1 MAGLLGAQSP
11 LAGLLAMIPANNA
24 PVMADAA
31 DEAMFARNPNG
42 LMATP
47 QRARVNPLRVFDR
60 VLGGQTISQGL
71 DAERARLTAEANAP
85 ALAEQKQRL
94 ADMVAQ
100 LPPEI
105 QLAWAANQEETGK
118 ALASN
123 AEAWTLGAGGQRGGL
138 VDGKQAVI
146 ASAPTYST
154 VNDTIYAN
162 DRGVSTPTAVAAP
175 GYDDIT
181 QRYNAATGRMNAETT
196 AANAGFTLGDN
207 QQRYAPD
214 GTPIA
219 ENVGAPK
226 PPTAQQVEAQG
237 ALTTLN
243 TEVLPTLQQMRAALQ
258 SGDVITGFGAEARL
272 QAARALAAAGNEDA
286 RRKVAATEAYRN
298 SSGRLRVGMAKSLGA
313 NPSNADILLL
323 EKVTAGDIGQNQD
336 SLLATID
343 QGLSFA
349 NSRVGALGS
358 QIGSQPTQS
367 GGPIRVTSVAQA
379 RALPSG
385 TRFIDPNGVERVV
398 P

>member
-1 MAGLLGAQSP
+1 MAGLLGSQSP
-11 LAGLLAMIPANNA
+11 IAGLLAMLPAPNA
-24 PVMADAA
+24 PIMADAA
-31 DEAMFARNPNG
+31 DEAMFARAPDG

-60 VLGGQTISQGL
+60 VLGGQTVSQGL
-71 DAERARLTAEANAP
+71 DAERARLAAEANAP
-85 ALAEQKQRL
+85 AMAQQQQRL
-94 ADMVAQ
+94 RDMVSQ
-100 LPPEI
+100 LPEYLQVAFASNPE
-105 QLAWAANQEETGK
+105 EVGK

-123 AEAWTLGAGGQRGGL
+123 AEGYSLSAGGLRGGL
-138 VDGKQAVI
+138 NGVVS
-146 ASAPTYST
+146 SAPTYTT

-181 QRYNAATGRMNAETT
+181 QRYSADTGRMNAETT

-214 GTPIA
+214 GSVLA

-226 PPTAQQVEAQG
+226 PPTAQQMEAQG

-243 TEVLPTLQQMRAALQ
+243 TEVLPTLQQMRASLQ

-272 QAARALAAAGNEDA
+272 QAARALAAAGNDDA

-313 NPSNADILLL
+313 NPSNADIVLL
-323 EKVTAGDIGQNQD
+323 EKITAGDIGQNQD

-358 QIGSQPTQS
+358 QVGAQPAQ
-367 GGPIRVTSVAQA
+367 GGGAPIRVTSVAQA

-385 TRFIDPNGVERVV
+385 TRFIDPNGVERIV

>member
-1 MAGLLGAQSP
+1 MAGLLGQSP
-11 LAGLLAMIPANNA
+11 LAGLLSMIQPNA

-42 LMATP
+42 LMAP

-60 VLGGQTISQGL
+60 VLGGQTVSEGL
-71 DAERARLTAEANAP
+71 DAERARLAAEANAP
-85 ALAEQKQRL
+85 AMADQRQRL
-94 ADMVAQ
+94 NDMVAQ
-100 LPPEI
+100 LPGYLQVAFASNPE
-105 QLAWAANQEETGK
+105 EVGK

-123 AEAWTLGAGGQRGGL
+123 AEGYSLSAGGLRGGL
-138 VDGKQAVI
+138 NGVVS
-146 ASAPTYST
+146 SAPTYST

-181 QRYNAATGRMNAETT
+181 QRYNADTSRMNADTT
-196 AANAGFTLGDN
+196 AANAGFTLGDG
-207 QQRYAPD
+207 QERY
-214 GTPIA
+214 TPGSSTPLA
-219 ENVGAPK
+219 VNDAAPK

-243 TEVLPTLQQMRAALQ
+243 TEVLPTLQQMRQALQ

-272 QAARALAAAGNEDA
+272 QAARALATAGNEEA

-313 NPSNADILLL
+313 NPSNADIALL

-349 NSRVGALGS
+349 NSRAGALGS
-358 QIGSQPTQS
+358 QITTQAPQANI
-367 GGPIRVTSVAQA
+367 GPIRVTSVAQA
-379 RALPSG
+379 RSLPSG
-385 TRFIDPNGVERVV
+385 TVFIDPNGVQRVV

>member
-1 MAGLLGAQSP
+1 MAGLLGQSP
-11 LAGLLAMIPANNA
+11 LAGLLAMVQPNA

-42 LMATP
+42 LMAP

-60 VLGGQTISQGL
+60 VLGGQTISGGL
-71 DAERARLTAEANAP
+71 DAERARLTTEANAP
-85 ALAEQKQRL
+85 AMAAQQQRL
-94 ADMVAQ
+94 RDMVAQ
-100 LPPEI
+100 LSPELQI
-105 QLAWAANQEETGK
+105 AFATNPEETGK

-123 AEAWTLGAGGQRGGL
+123 GEGYTLGAGGLRGGING
-138 VDGKQAVI
+138 VV

-181 QRYNAATGRMNAETT
+181 QRYNADTGRINAETT
-196 AANAGFTLGDN
+196 AANSGFTLGDN

-214 GTPIA
+214 GSPIA

-226 PPTAQQVEAQG
+226 PPTAQQAEAQG

-243 TEVLPTLQQMRAALQ
+243 TEVLPTLQQMRQALQ

-272 QAARALAAAGNEDA
+272 QAARALAATGNPEA

-313 NPSNADILLL
+313 NPSNADIQLL
-323 EKVTAGDIGQNQD
+323 EKITAGDIGQNQD
-336 SLLATID
+336 SLIATID

-349 NSRVGALGS
+349 NSRAGSLGS
-358 QIGSQPTQS
+358 QIGAQAPQQS
-367 GGPIRVTSVAQA
+367 DGPVRVTSVAQA
-379 RALPSG
+379 RSLPSG
-385 TRFIDPNGVERVV
+385 TVFIDPNGVQRVV

>member
-1 MAGLLGAQSP
+1 MAGLLGQSP
-11 LAGLLAMIPANNA
+11 LAGLLSMIQPNA

-42 LMATP
+42 LMAP

-60 VLGGQTISQGL
+60 VLGGQTVSEGL
-71 DAERARLTAEANAP
+71 DAERARLAAEANAP
-85 ALAEQKQRL
+85 VMADQRQRL
-94 ADMVAQ
+94 NDMVAQ
-100 LPPEI
+100 LPDYLQVAFASNPE
-105 QLAWAANQEETGK
+105 EVGK

-123 AEAWTLGAGGQRGGL
+123 AEGYSLSAGGLRGGL
-138 VDGKQAVI
+138 NGVVS
-146 ASAPTYST
+146 SAPTYST

-181 QRYNAATGRMNAETT
+181 QRYNADTSRMNADTT
-196 AANAGFTLGDN
+196 AANAGFTLGDG
-207 QQRYAPD
+207 QERY
-214 GTPIA
+214 TPGSSTPLA
-219 ENVGAPK
+219 VNDAAPK

-243 TEVLPTLQQMRAALQ
+243 TEVLPTLQQMRQALQ

-272 QAARALAAAGNEDA
+272 QAARALATAGNEEA

-313 NPSNADILLL
+313 NPSNADIALL

-349 NSRVGALGS
+349 NSRAGALGS
-358 QIGSQPTQS
+358 QITTQAPQANI
-367 GGPIRVTSVAQA
+367 GPIRVTSVAQA
-379 RALPSG
+379 RSLPSG
-385 TRFIDPNGVERVV
+385 TVFIDPNGVQRVV

>member
-11 LAGLLAMIPANNA
+11 LAGLLAMIPASNA

-60 VLGGQTISQGL
+60 VLGGQTVSQGL
-71 DAERARLTAEANAP
+71 DAERARLAAEANAP
-85 ALAEQKQRL
+85 ALAQQKQRL
-94 ADMVAQ
+94 NDMVAQ
-100 LPPEI
+100 LPDYLQVAFATNPE
-105 QLAWAANQEETGK
+105 EVGK

-123 AEAWTLGAGGQRGGL
+123 AEGYSLSAGGLRGGL
-138 VDGKQAVI
+138 NGVVS
-146 ASAPTYST
+146 SAPTYTT
-154 VNDTIYAN
+154 VNDTIYSN

-181 QRYNAATGRMNAETT
+181 QRYNADTGRMSAETT

-226 PPTAQQVEAQG
+226 PPTAQQMEAQG

-243 TEVLPTLQQMRAALQ
+243 TEVLPTLQQMRASLQ

-272 QAARALAAAGNEDA
+272 QAARALAAAGNEEA

-323 EKVTAGDIGQNQD
+323 EKITAGDIGQNQD

-349 NSRVGALGS
+349 NSRVGALGN
-358 QIGSQPTQS
+358 QIGSQPAS
-367 GGPIRVTSVAQA
+367 NGAAPIRVTSVAQA

-385 TRFIDPNGVERVV
+385 TRFIDPNGVERIV

>member
-1 MAGLLGAQSP
+1 MAGLLGQSP
-11 LAGLLAMIPANNA
+11 LAGLLAMVQQPQ
-24 PVMADAA
+24 PVAA
-31 DEAMFARNPNG
+31 DDGDMLLANRYAERQAALP
-42 LMATP
+42 AVP
-47 QRARVNPLRVFDR
+47 QRGAPSAIGNAFRFLV
-60 VLGGQTISQGL
+60 GGQAGL
-71 DAERARLTAEANAP
+71 DADRARRLAEANAP
-85 ALAEQKQRL
+85 ALAEQRQRL

-100 LPPEI
+100 LPDYLQVAYATNPE
-105 QLAWAANQEETGK
+105 EVGK

-123 AEAWTLGAGGQRGGL
+123 AEGYSLSAGGLRGGL
-138 VDGKQAVI
+138 NGVV

-181 QRYNAATGRMNAETT
+181 QRYNADTGRMNAETT

-243 TEVLPTLQQMRAALQ
+243 TEVLPTLQQMRASLQ

-272 QAARALAAAGNEDA
+272 QAARALAATGNEEA

-298 SSGRLRVGMAKSLGA
+298 SSGRLRVGMAKSLGS

-323 EKVTAGDIGQNQD
+323 EKITAGDIGQNQD

-358 QIGSQPTQS
+358 QIGSQPAQ
-367 GGPIRVTSVAQA
+367 GGGAPIRVTSVAQA

>member
-60 VLGGQTISQGL
+60 VLGGQTVSQGL

-100 LPPEI
+100 MAPQA
-105 QLAWAANQEETGK
+105 QLAYALNPEKFGESLSEQFRPQVIGK
-118 ALASN
+118 
-123 AEAWTLGAGGQRGGL
+123 GGVQSVIGENRTVSAPGFEQRGKTLYREDPISG
-138 VDGKQAVI
+138 VEAVLDV
-146 ASAPTYST
+146 APTYAE
-154 VNDTIYAN
+154 D
-162 DRGVSTPTAVAAP
+162 VAA
-175 GYDDIT
+175 
-181 QRYNAATGRMNAETT
+181 QNAITGRMNAETT
-196 AANAGFTLGDN
+196 AANSGFTLGDN

-272 QAARALAAAGNEDA
+272 QAARALAAAGNEEA

-323 EKVTAGDIGQNQD
+323 EKITAGDIGQNQD

-358 QIGSQPTQS
+358 QIGSQATQ
-367 GGPIRVTSVAQA
+367 GGGAPIRVTSVAQA

-385 TRFIDPNGVERVV
+385 TRFISPDGKERIV